1 MNDYEEFKDYLY
13 FRRDPDIKSI
23 IDDKEEQLLFSDK
36 VLKIIALGYNKER
49 NIIVTNKAF
58 YNLELK
64 SKIII

>member
-1 MNDYEEFKDYLY
+1 MNDYIEFKDYLC

-23 IDDKEEQLLFSDK
+23 IDNKDEQLLFSDK
-36 VLKIIALGYNKER
+36 VIKIIALGYTKER

>member
-1 MNDYEEFKDYLY
+1 MEFKDYLC

-23 IDDKEEQLLFSDK
+23 INNKEELLFSDK
-36 VLKIIALGYNKER
+36 VIKIIALGYTKER

>member
-1 MNDYEEFKDYLY
+1 MNDYIEFKDYLC

-23 IDDKEEQLLFSDK
+23 IDNKNEQLLFSDK
-36 VLKIIALGYNKER
+36 VIKIIALGYKER

>member
-1 MNDYEEFKDYLY
+1 MEFKDYLC

-23 IDDKEEQLLFSDK
+23 INNKDEELLFSDK
-36 VLKIIALGYNKER
+36 AIKIIALGYTKER

-64 SKIII
+64 SKITI